1 MARVALEDWKEQI
14 RDPKIECMSR
24 DEMRAL
30 QSERLV
36 KQVKNVYD
44 NVAFYRKK
52 MDEMGIEPG
61 DIKGIEDINKLPFT
75 TKEDLR
81 DNYPFGLL
89 AVPQEKIARVQGT
102 SGTTGKLTLAS
113 YTQNDVDVWGECV
126 ARALTMAGLTAADRL
141 HICYGYGL
149 FTGGMGLDLGARAL
163 GCMSIPMSSGN
174 TKRQLMCMEDFG
186 ATAFACTPSYALY
199 LAEAA
204 QEAGI
209 VDRLQLKAGINGAE
223 PWTDEMR
230 LKIESGLNVNSFDI
244 YGLCE
249 ITGPGVA
256 MDCIHHKGLHVYEDY
271 FYPEVLNPADQTA
284 CADGETG
291 ELVFTTLAKEG
302 MPLLRYRTKD
312 LTSIDHSPCECGRTL
327 PRIQKFTGR
336 TDDMKVIRGVNVF
349 PTQVEAALLSIGGG
363 VAPHYMMIV
372 DRENNLDVLTVMV
385 EVDEK
390 YFSDEI
396 RKLDE
401 LKNKVAAVLK
411 QALGI
416 AVRVK
421 LVEPKTIQR
430 SEGKAKR
437 VIDNRELEKEEYRMG
452 MSNTIQQLSVFLE
465 NREGRLDEVLKVL
478 ADNDVNIVALSL
490 ADTSDYGMLR
500 MIVSDPNKG
509 RAALKEEGITAMLTD
524 VVALRVP
531 HATGSLS
538 KAMHQIVD
546 GEVNVEYMYAFANGS
561 DAAAVVKS
569 DDPARVIDILK
580 GSGFDVYSADEAYTA
595 NQ

>member
-1 MARVALEDWKEQI
+1 MAGIALKDWKEQI

-24 DEMRAL
+24 DEMNAL

-36 KQVKNVYD
+36 KQVKNVYE

-52 MDEMGIEPG
+52 MDDLGVLPG
-61 DIKGIEDINKLPFT
+61 DIKGIEDIYKLPFT

-89 AVPQEKIARVQGT
+89 AVPKEKIVRVQGT

-113 YTQNDVDVWGECV
+113 YTEKDVEVWGECV
-126 ARALTMAGLTAADRL
+126 ARALTMAGLDATDRI

-149 FTGGMGLDLGARAL
+149 FTGGLGLDFGAKALGAMA
-163 GCMSIPMSSGN
+163 IPMSSGN
-174 TKRQLMCMEDFG
+174 TQRQLMCMEDFG
-186 ATAFACTPSYALY
+186 ATAFACTPSYAMY

-204 QEAGI
+204 QEAGV
-209 VDRLQLKAGINGAE
+209 VDRLQIKASINGAE

-230 LKIESGLNVNSFDI
+230 KKIESILHINTFDI

-271 FYPEVLNPADQTA
+271 FYPEVLNPADQTP
-284 CADGETG
+284 CKDGETG

-312 LTSIDHSPCECGRTL
+312 LTSIEHAVCECGRTL

-349 PTQVEAALLSIGGG
+349 PTQVETALLSIGGG
-363 VAPHYMMIV
+363 VAPHYMLIV

-401 LKNKVAAVLK
+401 LKHKVGAVLK
-411 QALGI
+411 QALGLS
-416 AVRVK
+416 VRVK

-437 VIDNRELEKEEYRMG
+437 VIDNRQM
-452 MSNTIQQLSVFLE
+452 
-465 NREGRLDEVLKVL
+465 
-478 ADNDVNIVALSL
+478 
-490 ADTSDYGMLR
+490 
-500 MIVSDPNKG
+500 
-509 RAALKEEGITAMLTD
+509 
-524 VVALRVP
+524 
-531 HATGSLS
+531 
-538 KAMHQIVD
+538 
-546 GEVNVEYMYAFANGS
+546 
-561 DAAAVVKS
+561 
-569 DDPARVIDILK
+569 
-580 GSGFDVYSADEAYTA
+580 
-595 NQ
+595 

>member
-1 MARVALEDWKEQI
+1 MARVAMENWEERI

-24 DEMRAL
+24 DEMSAL

-44 NVAFYRKK
+44 HVAFYREK
-52 MDEMGIEPG
+52 MDAMGLEPG
-61 DIKGIEDINKLPFT
+61 DIKGIEDITKLPFT

-81 DNYPFGLL
+81 NNYPFGLL
-89 AVPQEKIARVQGT
+89 AVPQSKIARVQGT

-113 YTQNDVDVWGECV
+113 YTQKDVDVWGECV
-126 ARALTMAGLTAADRL
+126 ARALTMAGLTEEDKL
-141 HICYGYGL
+141 HVCYGYGL

-163 GCMSIPMSSGN
+163 GCMAIPMSSGN
-174 TKRQLMCMEDFG
+174 TQRQLMCMEDFG

-230 LKIESGLNVNSFDI
+230 LKIESILNVNCFDI

-249 ITGPGVA
+249 VTGPGVA

-271 FYPEVLNPADQTA
+271 FYPEVLHPVDHTP

-312 LTSIDHSPCECGRTL
+312 LTSIDHSPCACGRTL

-349 PTQVEAALLSIGGG
+349 PTQVETVLLKMGGG

-372 DRENNLDVLTVMV
+372 DRVNNLDVLTVMV
-385 EVDEK
+385 EVDERF
-390 YFSDEI
+390 FSDQI
-396 RKLDE
+396 RELDA
-401 LKNKVAAVLK
+401 LRKRIADALK
-411 QALGI
+411 QALGVSVI
-416 AVRVK
+416 VK

-437 VIDNRELEKEEYRMG
+437 VIDNRNL
-452 MSNTIQQLSVFLE
+452 V
-465 NREGRLDEVLKVL
+465 
-478 ADNDVNIVALSL
+478 
-490 ADTSDYGMLR
+490 
-500 MIVSDPNKG
+500 
-509 RAALKEEGITAMLTD
+509 
-524 VVALRVP
+524 
-531 HATGSLS
+531 
-538 KAMHQIVD
+538 
-546 GEVNVEYMYAFANGS
+546 
-561 DAAAVVKS
+561 
-569 DDPARVIDILK
+569 
-580 GSGFDVYSADEAYTA
+580 
-595 NQ
+595 

>member
-1 MARVALEDWKEQI
+1 MARVAIENWKETI

-24 DEMRAL
+24 DEMNAL

-36 KQVKNVYD
+36 KQVKNVYE
-44 NVAFYRKK
+44 NVEFYRRK
-52 MDEMGIEPG
+52 MDELGVEPG
-61 DIKGIEDINKLPFT
+61 DIRGIEDIHKLPFT

-126 ARALTMAGLTAADRL
+126 ARGLTMAGLNSADRI
-141 HICYGYGL
+141 HVCYGYGL

-163 GCMSIPMSSGN
+163 GAMAIPMSSGN

-204 QEAGI
+204 QEAGV
-209 VDRLQLKAGINGAE
+209 VDRLQIRASINGAE

-230 LKIESGLNVNSFDI
+230 KKIESILHINSFDI

-271 FYPEVLNPADQTA
+271 FYPEILNPADQSA

-312 LTSIDHSPCECGRTL
+312 LTSMERDICECGRTL

-349 PTQVEAALLSIGGG
+349 PTQVETALLSMGGG
-363 VAPHYMMIV
+363 VAPHYMLIV

-396 RKLDE
+396 RKLDS
-401 LKNKVAAVLK
+401 LKNKVGAVLK
-411 QALGI
+411 QALGVS
-416 AVRVK
+416 VRVK

-437 VIDNRELEKEEYRMG
+437 VIDNREL
-452 MSNTIQQLSVFLE
+452 
-465 NREGRLDEVLKVL
+465 
-478 ADNDVNIVALSL
+478 
-490 ADTSDYGMLR
+490 
-500 MIVSDPNKG
+500 
-509 RAALKEEGITAMLTD
+509 
-524 VVALRVP
+524 
-531 HATGSLS
+531 
-538 KAMHQIVD
+538 
-546 GEVNVEYMYAFANGS
+546 
-561 DAAAVVKS
+561 
-569 DDPARVIDILK
+569 
-580 GSGFDVYSADEAYTA
+580 
-595 NQ
+595 

>member
-1 MARVALEDWKEQI
+1 MAKIALENWNESI
-14 RDPKIECMSR
+14 RDPKMECMSR
-24 DEMRAL
+24 DEMREL

-36 KQVKNVYD
+36 KQVKNVYE
-44 NVAFYRKK
+44 NVQFYRKK
-52 MDEMGIEPG
+52 MDEIGILPG
-61 DIKGIEDINKLPFT
+61 DIKGIEDIGKLPFT

-89 AVPQEKIARVQGT
+89 AVPREKIARVQGT

-113 YTQNDVDVWGECV
+113 YTQKDVDVWGECV
-126 ARALTMAGLTAADRL
+126 ARALTMAGLDSSDL
-141 HICYGYGL
+141 IHICYGYGL
-149 FTGGMGLDLGARAL
+149 FTGGLGLDFGAQALGAMA
-163 GCMSIPMSSGN
+163 IPMSSGN

-209 VDRLQLKAGINGAE
+209 VERLKIKASINGAE

-230 LKIESGLNVNSFDI
+230 KKIESILHINTFDI

-271 FYPEVLNPADQTA
+271 FYPEVLNPADQSV

-302 MPLLRYRTKD
+302 MPLIRYRTKD
-312 LTSIDHSPCECGRTL
+312 LTSIDHTVCECGRTL

-349 PTQVEAALLSIGGG
+349 PTQVETALLSMGGG
-363 VAPHYMMIV
+363 VAPHYMLIV

-396 RKLDE
+396 RKLDS
-401 LKNKVAAVLK
+401 LKNKVGAVLK
-411 QALGI
+411 QALGVS
-416 AVRVK
+416 VRVK

-437 VIDNRELEKEEYRMG
+437 VIDNRDM
-452 MSNTIQQLSVFLE
+452 
-465 NREGRLDEVLKVL
+465 
-478 ADNDVNIVALSL
+478 
-490 ADTSDYGMLR
+490 
-500 MIVSDPNKG
+500 
-509 RAALKEEGITAMLTD
+509 
-524 VVALRVP
+524 
-531 HATGSLS
+531 
-538 KAMHQIVD
+538 
-546 GEVNVEYMYAFANGS
+546 
-561 DAAAVVKS
+561 
-569 DDPARVIDILK
+569 
-580 GSGFDVYSADEAYTA
+580 
-595 NQ
+595 